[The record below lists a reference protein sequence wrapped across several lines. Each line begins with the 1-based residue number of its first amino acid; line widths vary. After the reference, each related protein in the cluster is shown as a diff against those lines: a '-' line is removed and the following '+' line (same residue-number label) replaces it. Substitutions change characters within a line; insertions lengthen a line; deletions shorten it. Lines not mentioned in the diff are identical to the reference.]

1 MVFWYCVVI
10 SKIVL
15 FLVYFV
21 CFHNFLLYFVDG
33 GKIRVVGRSIF
44 SFM

>member
-21 CFHNFLLYFVDG
+21 VSIHFLLYFVDVLDKG
-33 GKIRVVGRSIF
+33 C
-44 SFM
+44 